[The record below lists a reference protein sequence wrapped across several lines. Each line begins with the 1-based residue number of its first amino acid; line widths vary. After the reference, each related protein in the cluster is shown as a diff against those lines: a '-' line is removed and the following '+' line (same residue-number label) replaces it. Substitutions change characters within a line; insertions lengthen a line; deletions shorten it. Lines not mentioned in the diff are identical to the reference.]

1 MRERMTE
8 HRGGDEAHSS
18 PPSQP
23 AIKQIGRHARR
34 KESIRQRPPWPPWPP
49 WPPRPPRAAACGKPW
64 QARRWLLSTT
74 KNSGRYSAGREC
86 EKFLESVR
94 KSINFASSSR
104 PYLRETKVVEND
116 VFKLFQNIAPFLI
129 TINSYGRITV
139 PSVKLVEHPRGERR
153 RV

>member
-23 AIKQIGRHARR
+23 AIKQIGV
-34 KESIRQRPPWPPWPP
+34 
-49 WPPRPPRAAACGKPW
+49 
-64 QARRWLLSTT
+64 
-74 KNSGRYSAGREC
+74 REVSRIC
-86 EKFLESVR
+86 QK
-94 KSINFASSSR
+94 INKLCLKA
-104 PYLRETKVVEND
+104 YLRETKVVEND